1 MIRPRLCATVT
12 GATTADL
19 RARRDAIRDA
29 EMVELRIDSV
39 VDPDVNGALEGR
51 RLPVILTC
59 RPTREGGGFGGSE
72 DERRRLLRAA
82 VESDAEYVDLEW
94 NAGLDDLV
102 RVRSGK
108 GIILSTHDFDGVPAD
123 LSARAHAM
131 ARSGAEVVKIAVSA
145 SRLTDCV
152 RLLDLSR
159 TLQGRRAVVL
169 GMGDAGLATRV
180 FAARLGNPWSYAG
193 DGVAPGQVSVA
204 RMVREFTFQR
214 IQADTVLYGLAGRP
228 VAHSVSPAL
237 HNAGFADLG
246 VNAAYIPLA
255 AFDLDD
261 FATFAEA
268 FDLAGA
274 SVTAPFKSAAMS
286 LLSSCT
292 DTARAAGA
300 INTLVRRDGG
310 FAGANT
316 DEAGFLAPL
325 AGEGFDTVVRRNEG
339 FAGVSIDAGGVAPPR
354 TGEGLDGV
362 RVAVLGHG
370 GAARAVA
377 WALKPLGARVTL
389 YGRGDGTRARA
400 VAAELGVLSAARPVP
415 PGSWDI
421 LVNATPV
428 GTFPHADKT
437 PYPEAQFDGRLVY
450 DLVYNPLVT
459 RLQRDGVT
467 AGCRVIGGL
476 DMLVSQAQMQQEIW
490 LGKAPSL
497 SVLRDAAVWKLSA
510 FASDP

>member
-1 MIRPRLCATVT
+1 M
-12 GATTADL
+12 
-19 RARRDAIRDA
+19 
-29 EMVELRIDSV
+29 
-39 VDPDVNGALEGR
+39 AL
-51 RLPVILTC
+51 
-59 RPTREGGGFGGSE
+59 SE
-72 DERRRLLRAA
+72 
-82 VESDAEYVDLEW
+82 
-94 NAGLDDLV
+94 
-102 RVRSGK
+102 
-108 GIILSTHDFDGVPAD
+108 
-123 LSARAHAM
+123 
-131 ARSGAEVVKIAVSA
+131 AEVVKIAVGA

-169 GMGDAGLATRV
+169 GMGEAGLATRV
-180 FAARLGNPWSYAG
+180 FGARLGNEWSYAG

-214 IQADTVLYGLAGRP
+214 IQANTVLYGLVGRP

-255 AFDLDD
+255 AYDLDD
-261 FATFAEA
+261 FAEFAEA
-268 FDLAGA
+268 FNLAGA

-300 INTLVRRDGG
+300 INTLVRCDGG

-316 DEAGFLAPL
+316 DEAGFLSPL
-325 AGEGFDTVVRRNEG
+325 
-339 FAGVSIDAGGVAPPR
+339 

-377 WALKPLGARVTL
+377 WALKPLGACVTL
-389 YGRGDGTRARA
+389 YGRGDGARART
-400 VAAELGVLSAARPVP
+400 VAAELGVSSAARPVP

-428 GTFPHADKT
+428 GTFPLADET
-437 PYPEAQFDGRLVY
+437 SYPEAHFGGRLVY

-459 RLQRDGVT
+459 RLQRDGVA
-467 AGCRVIGGL
+467 AGCRAVGGL
-476 DMLVSQAQMQQEIW
+476 DMLVSQAQRQQEIW
-490 LGKAPSL
+490 LGKKPCL

-510 FASDP
+510 CASDS